1 MWKWLL
7 LVIFCSLVLVLVIF
21 LSSNPVLSVICLIF
35 IYILGS
41 MTLYCYSL
49 EFFGYIYLIVY
60 VGVILVLFLLIVML
74 TRTSVLSK
82 IYLFNSISVLLILM
96 ILFVLLWLLGKE
108 LLLWLCL
115 DGYIILLV
123 GPFGDIV
130 FEFFDFYLGL
140 IELVELGEDL
150 VRKLGAILYS
160 DYFFFVILGLLLLLI
175 GCIIVSIWLKR
186 RLRKG
191 RGFVSKREG
200 SSRDVF
206 FGTR

>member
-1 MWKWLL
+1 
-7 LVIFCSLVLVLVIF
+7 
-21 LSSNPVLSVICLIF
+21 
-35 IYILGS
+35 
-41 MTLYCYSL
+41 
-49 EFFGYIYLIVY
+49 
-60 VGVILVLFLLIVML
+60 
-74 TRTSVLSK
+74 
-82 IYLFNSISVLLILM
+82 M

>member
-1 MWKWLL
+1 
-7 LVIFCSLVLVLVIF
+7 
-21 LSSNPVLSVICLIF
+21 
-35 IYILGS
+35 